1 MFSRVRILWLV
12 LGALLLVSLVPI
24 LLFQR
29 QVLQLSRQKLED
41 TERLQQVEITRLLAE
56 EILLF
61 ENSLD
66 EQLRDQIKMLEMAG
80 AVSDVNAPQHAA
92 EVTQRLEEFVKNNP
106 DILYATALNRQA
118 KGPWSGSF
126 RADQDPFVGKALQ
139 RGFTMCAQ
147 GAMFSS
153 GALAIGE
160 GKDTISGH
168 VVAVPL
174 MVAQQPAGMQPV
186 GMLAVLVSLREIV
199 ARLDDTSVR
208 GREVYVVDSEG
219 HIVAYPPAKRDAEGH
234 IVALGERQRW
244 VAGADASSAYPIV
257 ALFRDLPRPL
267 STTENRN
274 FIADVGGKH
283 VEMLGTLSSI
293 PEMRWAVIAQR
304 SLVDAQRDAGL
315 PELSRQALWLAS
327 MLTIASLIIGYFFAV
342 GISNPVR
349 SLAQSTR
356 AISRGEFSQRAP
368 VAGAAEISDLAADF
382 NLMAEDIERYIERLK
397 QAAEENRELF
407 IGSIRMLAAAID
419 EKDPYTRGHSGR
431 VAKYSVII
439 GEQLGMDPEPLD
451 KLRISALLHDVGKIG
466 IDDRVL
472 KKPGALTD
480 EEFHIMKQ
488 HPVKGA
494 NIMRPVPQLKEML
507 PGIELHHE
515 CVNGRGYPYG
525 LTADKIPLMARIIA
539 VADTFDAITTNRPYQ
554 SAMDL
559 EFALKR
565 VRELAGT
572 RFDPDIVAAMEEAAR
587 TGKLKLSATLVEV

>member
-1 MFSRVRILWLV
+1 MSAPSPKRELLSRVRILWLV
-12 LGALLLVSLVPI
+12 LGALLAVSLVPI

-29 QVLQLSRQKLED
+29 QVLQLSREKLED

-61 ENSLD
+61 ERNLD
-66 EQLRDQIKMLEMAG
+66 QQLKDEIKILDLAG
-80 AVSDVNAPQHAA
+80 ALSDVNAQRHAQ
-92 EVTQRLEEFVKNNP
+92 EVTQLLEEFVKNNP
-106 DILYATALNRQA
+106 DILYVTALNMQA
-118 KGPWSGSF
+118 KGPWSGNF

-139 RGFTMCAQ
+139 RAFTMCVQ

-160 GKDTISGH
+160 GKETISGH

-174 MVAQQPAGMQPV
+174 MSGGQPM
-186 GMLAVLVSLREIV
+186 GMLAVLVSLDHIV
-199 ARLDDTSVR
+199 SRLKETSVR
-208 GREVYVVDSEG
+208 GREVYVVDAEG
-219 HIVAYPPAKRDAEGH
+219 HIVAYPDKT
-234 IVALGERQRW
+234 RW
-244 VAGADASSAYPIV
+244 VAGADASAAYPLV
-257 ALFRDLPRPL
+257 AMFRDLPRSL
-267 STTENRN
+267 STTETHNVT
-274 FIADVGGKH
+274 ADVNGKK
-283 VEMLGTLSSI
+283 VEMLSTVSSI
-293 PEMRWAVIAQR
+293 PEMRWGVIAQR
-304 SLVDAQRDAGL
+304 SLVDAQADAGL
-315 PELSRQALWLAS
+315 PELSRQALLLAS
-327 MLTIASLIIGYFFAV
+327 LLTFAALLIGYFFAV

-349 SLAQSTR
+349 ALANSTR

-368 VAGAAEISDLAADF
+368 VAGAAEISDLAENF
-382 NLMAEDIERYIERLK
+382 NMMAGDIEKYIERLK
-397 QAAEENRELF
+397 QAAEENRQLF

-431 VAKYSVII
+431 VAKYALII
-439 GEQLGMDPEPLD
+439 GEQMGLDQQALD

-494 NIMRPVPQLKEML
+494 NIMRPVAQLKEML

-515 CVNGRGYPYG
+515 CVDGRGYPYG
-525 LTADKIPLMARIIA
+525 LTKDKIPTMARIIA

-572 RFDPDIVAAMEEAAR
+572 RFDPDIVTAMETAAR
-587 TGKLKLSATLVEV
+587 DGKLKLSATLVEV

>member
-1 MFSRVRILWLV
+1 MGAPSPKRRVLSRVRILWLV

-24 LLFQR
+24 VLFQR
-29 QVLQLSRQKLED
+29 QVLQLSQQKLED
-41 TERLQQVEITRLLAE
+41 TERRQQVEITRLLAE

-61 ENSLD
+61 EKSLD
-66 EQLRDQIKMLEMAG
+66 QQLQDQIKMLEMAG
-80 AVSDVNAPQHAA
+80 AVSDVNSQQHSN

-106 DILYATALNRQA
+106 DILYATALNMQA
-118 KGPWSGSF
+118 KGPWSGNF
-126 RADQDPFVGKALQ
+126 RADLDPFVSKALQ
-139 RGFTMCAQ
+139 RGFTMAVQ
-147 GAMFSS
+147 GAKFSS
-153 GALAIGE
+153 GALAVGE

-174 MVAQQPAGMQPV
+174 TYQQQPAGM
-186 GMLAVLVSLREIV
+186 LAALVSLDHIVERLRE
-199 ARLDDTSVR
+199 TSGH

-219 HIVAYPPAKRDAEGH
+219 HIVAYPDKA
-234 IVALGERQRW
+234 RW
-244 VAGADASSAYPIV
+244 VAGADASAAYSIV
-257 ALFRDLPRPL
+257 AQFRDLPRAL
-267 STTENRN
+267 SMTVTSN
-274 FIADVGGKH
+274 FPSDVRGKR
-283 VEMLGTLSSI
+283 VDMMGTFSPI
-293 PEMRWAVIAQR
+293 PDLRWAVIAQR
-304 SLVDAQRDAGL
+304 SLADAQADAGL
-315 PELSRQALWLAS
+315 PELSRQALWLAIL
-327 MLTIASLIIGYFFAV
+327 LTFAALLIGYFFAV

-349 SLAQSTR
+349 SLANSTR

-368 VAGAAEISDLAADF
+368 VGGAAEISDLAENF
-382 NLMAEDIERYIERLK
+382 NMMAEDIERYIERLK
-397 QAAEENRELF
+397 QAAEENRQLF

-431 VAKYSVII
+431 VAKYSMLI
-439 GEQLGMDPEPLD
+439 GEQLALDAEMID

-515 CVNGRGYPYG
+515 CVDGRGYPYG
-525 LTADKIPLMARIIA
+525 LTGDKIPLMAKIIA

-565 VRELAGT
+565 VRELAGS
-572 RFDPDIVAAMEEAAR
+572 RFDPSIVAALEEAAR
-587 TGKLKLSATLVEV
+587 DGKLKLSATLVEV

>member
-1 MFSRVRILWLV
+1 MGSPGPKRAVLSRVRILWLV

-29 QVLQLSRQKLED
+29 QVLQLSQQKLED
-41 TERLQQVEITRLLAE
+41 TERRQQVEITRLLAE

-61 ENSLD
+61 EGNLD
-66 EQLRDQIKMLEMAG
+66 QQLRDEIKILELVG
-80 AVSDVNAPQHAA
+80 AVSDVNSPQHAP

-106 DILYATALNRQA
+106 DILYATALNLQA
-118 KGPWSGSF
+118 KGPWSGNF
-126 RADQDPFVGKALQ
+126 RADRDPFVGKALQ
-139 RGFTMCAQ
+139 RGFTMCVQ
-147 GAMFSS
+147 GAKFSS
-153 GALAIGE
+153 GALAVE
-160 GKDTISGH
+160 VGKDTISGH
-168 VVAVPL
+168 VVAAPL
-174 MVAQQPAGMQPV
+174 MAGQQPQ
-186 GMLAVLVSLREIV
+186 GMLAVLVSLDHIVERLRE
-199 ARLDDTSVR
+199 TSGH

-219 HIVAYPPAKRDAEGH
+219 HIVAHPDRT
-234 IVALGERQRW
+234 RW
-244 VAGADASSAYPIV
+244 VAGADASSAYAVV
-257 ALFRDLPRPL
+257 AQFRDLPRTM
-267 STTENRN
+267 SMTVTSNFATE
-274 FIADVGGKH
+274 VGGKRTN
-283 VEMLGTLSSI
+283 MLGTFSPI

-304 SLVDAQRDAGL
+304 SLVDAQADAGL
-315 PELSRQALWLAS
+315 PELSRQALYLAS
-327 MLTIASLIIGYFFAV
+327 LLTFAALLIGYFFAV
-342 GISNPVR
+342 GISNPVQ
-349 SLAQSTR
+349 SLADSTR

-368 VAGAAEISDLAADF
+368 VGGAAEISDLAENF

-397 QAAEENRELF
+397 QAAEENRQLF
-407 IGSIRMLAAAID
+407 LGSIRMLAAAID

-439 GEQLGMDPEPLD
+439 GEELGLDAELLD

-515 CVNGRGYPYG
+515 CVDGRGYPYG
-525 LTADKIPLMARIIA
+525 LAGDKIPLMARIIA

-572 RFDPDIVAAMEEAAR
+572 RFDPAIVAAIEDAAHS
-587 TGKLKLSATLVEV
+587 GKLKLSATLVEV